1 MTNFIRTSGVDQIN
15 SIRKLLWESIY
26 TNFSNMQSL
35 SNSINENFHPDSL
48 DTVDFDFN
56 DMSIYLKSR
65 NGRFDYNEANLSM
78 VNAYKGFVKDM
89 YNKGKF
95 NKDVY
100 NFCINNIDN
109 LFFITFNNDNNMKV
123 HL

>member
-35 SNSINENFHPDSL
+35 SNSINENFYPDSL

>member
-35 SNSINENFHPDSL
+35 SNSINENFYPDSL
-48 DTVDFDFN
+48 DTIDFDSN

>member
-35 SNSINENFHPDSL
+35 SNSINESFHPDSL

-56 DMSIYLKSR
+56 DMSIYLKSKDR
-65 NGRFDYNEANLSM
+65 GFNYNEANLNM
-78 VNAYKGFVKDM
+78 INAYKGFVKDM
-89 YNKGKF
+89 HNKGKF
-95 NKDVY
+95 DKDVY
-100 NFCINNIDN
+100 NLCINNIDN
-109 LFFITFNNDNNMKV
+109 LFFITFNNDNNIKV

>member
-56 DMSIYLKSR
+56 DMSIYLKSKDR
-65 NGRFDYNEANLSM
+65 GFNYNEANLSM

>member
-78 VNAYKGFVKDM
+78 VNAYKGFVKDFGKRQQEDKGERIRRDNAPRKERFVFG
-89 YNKGKF
+89 NKQRRKRR
-95 NKDVY
+95 
-100 NFCINNIDN
+100 
-109 LFFITFNNDNNMKV
+109 
-123 HL
+123 

>member
-65 NGRFDYNEANLSM
+65 NKGFDYNEANLSM

-89 YNKGKF
+89 YNKGKC

-100 NFCINNIDN
+100 NLCINNIDN

>member
-26 TNFSNMQSL
+26 TNFSDMQSL

-56 DMSIYLKSR
+56 DMSIYLKSKDR
-65 NGRFDYNEANLSM
+65 GFNYNEANLSM

>member
-35 SNSINENFHPDSL
+35 SNSINESFHPDSL

-56 DMSIYLKSR
+56 DMSIYLKSKDR
-65 NGRFDYNEANLSM
+65 GFNYNEANLNM
-78 VNAYKGFVKDM
+78 INAYKGFVKDM

-95 NKDVY
+95 NKDIY
-100 NFCINNIDN
+100 NLCINNIDN

>member
-78 VNAYKGFVKDM
+78 INAYKGFVKDM

>member
-1 MTNFIRTSGVDQIN
+1 
-15 SIRKLLWESIY
+15 
-26 TNFSNMQSL
+26 MQSL
-35 SNSINENFHPDSL
+35 SNSINENFYPDSL

-65 NGRFDYNEANLSM
+65 NRRFDYNEANLSM

-100 NFCINNIDN
+100 NLCINNIDN

>member
-65 NGRFDYNEANLSM
+65 NKGFDYNEANLSM